1 MPFRFLE
8 SSMDKVK
15 SYHVLSGDMKRSK
28 RYELYA
34 PGSVFFFDNEN
45 GIEKFTKLIKAKTA
59 FRQIGYN
66 EYK

>member
-1 MPFRFLE
+1 
-8 SSMDKVK
+8 MDEAHT
-15 SYHVLSGDMKRSK
+15 YHILNNELKRSE

-34 PGSVFFFDNEN
+34 PGSIFFFDDDKVNKDAFIACLE
-45 GIEKFTKLIKAKTA
+45 AKKE